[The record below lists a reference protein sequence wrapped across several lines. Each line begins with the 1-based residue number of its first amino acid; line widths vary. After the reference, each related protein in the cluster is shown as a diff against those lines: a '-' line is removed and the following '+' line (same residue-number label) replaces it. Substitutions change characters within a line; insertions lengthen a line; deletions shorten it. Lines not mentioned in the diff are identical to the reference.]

1 MIKPAMSLNLPPIPD
16 GPERFA
22 RLFATHQQG
31 LLRYILMLTGRLED
45 AQDVLQETSV
55 ALLRKIGEYD
65 DSRPFMPWARRFA
78 YYEVLR
84 FRESKARQAQ
94 LLTPDVIDLLSDEAE
109 KAEPL
114 LEARRNALAGCLA
127 KLTDPQRELI
137 GRRYAESATL
147 KSVAEETGKPVQTI
161 YTQLKRLRVA
171 LMDCIDRAVRR
182 EANS

>member
-1 MIKPAMSLNLPPIPD
+1 MSPSPHPAHD

-114 LEARRNALAGCLA
+114 LEARRSALDGCLA
-127 KLTDPQRELI
+127 KLTDPQRELLR
-137 GRRYAESATL
+137 RRYADSATL
-147 KSVAEETGKPVQTI
+147 RSVANDTGKPVQTI
-161 YTQLKRLRVA
+161 YTQLKRIRIA
-171 LMDCIDRAVRR
+171 LLECIDRTLRQ
-182 EANS
+182 EANG

>member
-1 MIKPAMSLNLPPIPD
+1 LIKPAMPLNPPPTSD

-45 AQDVLQETSV
+45 AQDVMQETSV

-65 DSRPFMPWARRFA
+65 DTRPFMPWARRFA

-84 FRESKARQAQ
+84 YRERQSQEAQ
-94 LLTPDVIDLLSDEAE
+94 LLAPDVIDLLSDEAE

-114 LEARRNALAGCLA
+114 LEARRNALASCMT
-127 KLTDPQRELI
+127 KLTGPQRELL
-137 GRRYAESATL
+137 GRRYADNANL
-147 KSVAEETGKPVQTI
+147 KTVAEETGKPVQTL
-161 YTQLKRLRVA
+161 YTQLKRLRLA
-171 LMDCIDRAVRR
+171 LLDCIDRTLRQ
-182 EANS
+182 EANG